1 HGGYGVTAAVPVV
14 RPAERDEPVAVA
26 AAVPAPAYA
35 ATAAEAPMTRPH
47 APTSSPTGP
56 VSVPTN
62 QQPAHQQ
69 QEPQQPAAY
78 PAPVQFATA
87 PVPPAPAAE
96 DLPEH
101 LNFTANLDLSG
112 LRDGSER
119 DGDQNVGPTK

>member
-1 HGGYGVTAAVPVV
+1 
-14 RPAERDEPVAVA
+14 
-26 AAVPAPAYA
+26 
-35 ATAAEAPMTRPH
+35 MTRPH

-62 QQPAHQQ
+62 QQPAHPQPAHQQTAAPTHATHPAHAQTTPVQQ

-87 PVPPAPAAE
+87 PVSPPPASE
-96 DLPEH
+96 DLPDH